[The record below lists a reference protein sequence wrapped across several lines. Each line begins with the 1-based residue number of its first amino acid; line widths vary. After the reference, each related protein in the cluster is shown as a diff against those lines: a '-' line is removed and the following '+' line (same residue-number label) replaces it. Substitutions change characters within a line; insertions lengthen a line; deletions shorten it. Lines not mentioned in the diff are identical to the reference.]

1 MLNIALFSTCIVD
14 TLRPDIGF
22 ATLALLEATG
32 CRVSVPAQSCCGQ
45 PNYNNGDETGARALA
60 EQWLDTFAD
69 YDYVVIPSGSCA
81 AMLKC
86 HAPGLFD
93 EALPMRS
100 KFDTLAAKTYELST
114 FLSEVLAPQFGD
126 LPVPQQVCYHDSCS
140 GLRELGIKQQPRG
153 LLAKIPAIQLTELSN
168 AEACCG
174 FGGTFCVKHP
184 EISCRLADD
193 KIEAIEARGV
203 QTLLGGDW
211 GCLMHLKGR
220 MQETGVKM
228 DVRHFSEI
236 LVQAL
241 PGSELPGSELPGSEL
256 LGSGLPGRTSS

>member
-14 TLRPDIGF
+14 TLKPEIGF
-22 ATLALLEATG
+22 ATLKLLEAAG

-45 PNYNNGDETGARALA
+45 PNYNNGDEQGARALA
-60 EQWLDTFAD
+60 EQWLETFEA

-86 HAPGLFD
+86 HSMGLFSGD
-93 EALPMRS
+93 APALETRM
-100 KFDTLAAKTYELST
+100 KLLTDKTYELST
-114 FLSEVLAPQFGD
+114 FLSKVLAPEFGD
-126 LPVPQQVCYHDSCS
+126 LPVLKVCYHDSCS
-140 GLRELGIKQQPRG
+140 GLRELGIKQQPRS
-153 LLAKIPAIQLTELSN
+153 LLQKIDSIELTELDN

-193 KIEAIEARGV
+193 KIEAIELSGAG
-203 QTLLGGDW
+203 TLLGGDW

-220 MQETGVKM
+220 LDALGKPVDVK
-228 DVRHFSEI
+228 HFSEV

-241 PGSELPGSELPGSEL
+241 QSEAH
-256 LGSGLPGRTSS
+256 